1 MNEPSLLGRLIR
13 AVADRL
19 SNHPSIPEQGRELF
33 KATAAQVIEAE
44 LCNHFSGEQIRLYIP
59 KFGGETRKARD
70 ERIAAA
76 IVAGEAAPI
85 VAKRESVSE
94 RHVRRVRGRIGGF

>member
-1 MNEPSLLGRLIR
+1 MSDSLLSRLIR
-13 AVADRL
+13 SVADRL
-19 SNHPSIPEQGRELF
+19 SHHPSIPELSREVF
-33 KATAAQVIEAE
+33 KETAALEIETE
-44 LCNHFSGEQIRLYIP
+44 LRNHFGGEQIRLYIP

-76 IVAGEAAPI
+76 IVAGEPAPS

>member
-1 MNEPSLLGRLIR
+1 MSKH
-13 AVADRL
+13 
-19 SNHPSIPEQGRELF
+19 SSIPEQNREVF
-33 KATAAQVIEAE
+33 KAAAVSVIEGE
-44 LCNHFSGEQIRLYIP
+44 LREMFGGEQIRLYIP
-59 KFGGETRKARD
+59 KLGGETRKARD

-76 IVAGEAAPI
+76 IVAGEPPPS

>member
-1 MNEPSLLGRLIR
+1 VSEPSLLGRLIR

-19 SNHPSIPEQGRELF
+19 ANHPSIPEQNRETF
-33 KATAAQVIEAE
+33 KATAALAIEAE
-44 LCNHFSGEQIRLYIP
+44 LRSHFGGEQVRLYIP

-70 ERIAAA
+70 ERITAA
-76 IVAGEAAPI
+76 IAAGEAAPS

>member
-1 MNEPSLLGRLIR
+1 MSESSLLARLIR

-19 SNHPSIPEQGRELF
+19 ASHPSIPEQGRDLF
-33 KATAAQVIEAE
+33 KATAASVIEAE
-44 LCNHFSGEQIRLYIP
+44 LRSHFGGEQIRLYIP

-70 ERIAAA
+70 ERITAA
-76 IVAGEAAPI
+76 IAAGEPPPS
-85 VAKRESVSE
+85 VAKREAVSE